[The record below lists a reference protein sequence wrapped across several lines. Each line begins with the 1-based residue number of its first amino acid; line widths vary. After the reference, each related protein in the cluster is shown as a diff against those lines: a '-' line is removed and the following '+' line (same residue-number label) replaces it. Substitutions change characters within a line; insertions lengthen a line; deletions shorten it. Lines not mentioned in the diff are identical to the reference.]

1 MAASPRRAALRTSA
15 SPAEQEAEIVAAAEA
30 EFTAVG
36 VRRASLDEI
45 ARAARVSRSTLYR
58 RFPGKEDLLVAVV
71 RRMSLQLSRDL
82 DEATRGLGPREAV
95 VEAFV
100 LATREV
106 RGSTLAKRLLVDEP
120 EMLELVVDGAD
131 PKAGASLIDTVGTL
145 IAGTLRRA
153 GATMPDAELRVA
165 ADLVFRV
172 LVSVSRRASA
182 AVDIG
187 DEPAI
192 RAMATTFLAPM
203 VR

>member
-1 MAASPRRAALRTSA
+1 MPANPRRAALRTSA

-45 ARAARVSRSTLYR
+45 ARVARVSRSTLYR
-58 RFPGKEDLLVAVV
+58 RFPGKEDLLAAVV

-82 DEATRGLGPREAV
+82 DEATRGLGPRDAV

-120 EMLELVVDGAD
+120 EMLDLVVGGAD
-131 PKAGASLIDTVGTL
+131 PEAGPSLIDTVGAL

-153 GATMPDAELRVA
+153 GATMPDDDLRVA
-165 ADLVFRV
+165 ADLIFRV
-172 LVSVSRRASA
+172 LVSVSRQTSA
-182 AVDIG
+182 AIDLD

-192 RAMATTFLAPM
+192 RAMVTTFLAPM
-203 VR
+203 VH

>member
-1 MAASPRRAALRTSA
+1 MAPSARRASLRTSA

-45 ARAARVSRSTLYR
+45 AREARVSRSTLYR
-58 RFPGKEDLLVAVV
+58 RFPGKEDLLAAVV

-82 DEATRGLGPREAV
+82 DEATRGLGPRDAV

-120 EMLELVVDGAD
+120 EMLDLVVGGAD
-131 PKAGASLIDTVGTL
+131 PDSLIDTVGAL

-153 GATMPDAELRVA
+153 GATMPDADLRVA

-182 AVDIG
+182 AVDID

-192 RAMATTFLAPM
+192 RAMASTFLAPM
-203 VR
+203 VH

>member
-1 MAASPRRAALRTSA
+1 MAPSARRASLRTSA

-45 ARAARVSRSTLYR
+45 ATAARVSRSTLYR

-100 LATREV
+100 LATRQV
-106 RGSTLAKRLLVDEP
+106 RGSTLGKRLLVDEP
-120 EMLELVVDGAD
+120 EMLELVVGSGE
-131 PKAGASLIDTVGTL
+131 PESGTSLIDTVSAL

-153 GATMPDAELRVA
+153 GATMPDDELRIA

-172 LVSVSRRASA
+172 LVSVSRRSSA
-182 AVDIG
+182 AVDID
-187 DEPAI
+187 DEPAV

-203 VR
+203 VH

>member
-1 MAASPRRAALRTSA
+1 MAPSARRTSLRTSA
-15 SPAEQEAEIVAAAEA
+15 SPAEQEHEIVSAAEA
-30 EFTAVG
+30 EFTSVG

-71 RRMSLQLSRDL
+71 QRMSLQLSHDL
-82 DEATRGLGPREAV
+82 GDATRGLGPRDAV

-120 EMLELVVDGAD
+120 EMLELVVGGPTSRDGV
-131 PKAGASLIDTVGTL
+131 SLIDTVGTL

-153 GATMPDAELRVA
+153 GATMPDADLRIA

-172 LVSVSRRASA
+172 LVSVSRAPSEAVSIDDESA
-182 AVDIG
+182 V
-187 DEPAI
+187 

-203 VR
+203 VH